1 MSAYAEGLRD
11 AWEGEL
17 FGDLLLRGLSEQ
29 LDLPEERRAIFRT
42 LADIEAAMAA
52 RLEPL
57 LEPLVPAEVRAGAPD
72 RVAARAAASLAD
84 LPDMAAVLAR
94 GAVTLP
100 AALTRFEILL
110 AEAPEEHRVAVE
122 LLVAHEVCLIDTYA
136 TDDVAEQQALVG
148 AMMGRLG
155 MA

>member
-57 LEPLVPAEVRAGAPD
+57 VPAEVRAGAPD
-72 RVAARAAASLAD
+72 RAAARAAASLAD

-100 AALTRFEILL
+100 AALTRFEVLL